1 MSMLEYQAEE
11 VKSRIDFFADR
22 EELANSVENRVATFE
37 QFLELGQ
44 SRTTKPRPHTQPLTH
59 LSGQQSKLTENAT
72 YFSSLLQE
80 RFGMDLHVSDLGHD
94 LFPAGHRA
102 DEGSPATALLLP
114 GLDVLG
120 APPGMTLHCQ

>member
-1 MSMLEYQAEE
+1 M
-11 VKSRIDFFADR
+11 
-22 EELANSVENRVATFE
+22 
-37 QFLELGQ
+37 
-44 SRTTKPRPHTQPLTH
+44 
-59 LSGQQSKLTENAT
+59 ENAT
-72 YFSSLLQE
+72 KARRPLRCKIDRFFTVVDSGPYFSFLLQE

-102 DEGSPATALLLP
+102 DARPPAAALLLP